1 VNTATAARLSSS
13 TDNRPPAAPRRH
25 GRSRLLLTGAVLA
38 VLGAL
43 AGVVVVGQVGQR
55 EPAVA
60 VARHVPFGQQ
70 IVDQDLRRVLLP
82 PDTELAIVEWSRL
95 DEIVG
100 RIAAT
105 DLLPGQVV
113 TPDAVTTE
121 RLPGPGQAVV
131 GVAVERGRVPV
142 TPLAARD
149 QVLVIDAGETS
160 GSGVGAMVLRTGEID
175 LNGQRTVDLLIAATD
190 APRVAR
196 LAEAGR
202 AVLVLVAG
210 R

>member
-1 VNTATAARLSSS
+1 MATAIRSSS
-13 TDNRPPAAPRRH
+13 AVGGPPAVPRRR

-43 AGVVVVGQVGQR
+43 GGVVVAGQIGQR
-55 EPAVA
+55 EPSVA

-82 PDTELAIVEWSRL
+82 PDTGLALIEWSRL
-95 DEIVG
+95 DEVAG

-121 RLPGPGQAVV
+121 RLPGPGQAIV
-131 GVAVERGRVPV
+131 GVAVDPGRVPV
-142 TPLAARD
+142 TPLGARD

-160 GSGVGAMVLRTGEID
+160 GSGVGAIVLRTGEID

-202 AVLVLVAG
+202 AVLVLVS
-210 R
+210 RR